1 MARAR
6 RTSGSGARGSRRE
19 RIARLPG
26 ETKHQHLLRSYAIR
40 HPGATRQQA
49 RGHGGIKAKSTT
61 AEKLRLARLDVMA
74 GMSPSAAAK
83 RLKVSRE
90 TIAQSVR
97 SDPNIVKRRGRWVD
111 IRLERLTEYKRKIE
125 REVGDG
131 VLQFFEMRPL
141 EDQLT
146 DLDTADALHDEY
158 IANGTRPLGYKYN
171 LFILYH

>member
-6 RTSGSGARGSRRE
+6 RTSGSGARGSRSE
-19 RIARLPG
+19 RIARLSG
-26 ETKHQHLLRSYAIR
+26 ETKHQHRLRSYAIR
-40 HPGATRQQA
+40 HPGTTRQQA
-49 RGHGGIKAKSTT
+49 RGHGGTHAKSRT
-61 AEKLRLARLDVMA
+61 AAKLHLARLDVMA
-74 GMSPSAAAK
+74 GMSATAAAK
-83 RLKVSRE
+83 RHKVSRE
-90 TIAQSVR
+90 TVARSVR

-111 IRLERLTEYKRKIE
+111 IRLERLAEYKQKIE

-131 VLQFFEMRPL
+131 VVEFFEARSL

-158 IANGTRPLGYKYN
+158 TENGGRPLGYKYN